1 MPDNYEFLLR
11 KLTPRRL
18 EKDAETYKVMDEVFD
33 RSTLM
38 VLYRLMNRGIF
49 DELHGVV
56 STGKE
61 ANVFRASDCDG
72 KSLAIKIYRISTSDF
87 RTKWRYLAVDPR
99 FQSIRRT
106 QRHVVYAWAKREYKN
121 LHLAIAAGV
130 QAPKPLAVMQNVLA
144 MEFLGEKGL
153 PYPRMKDSPPE
164 NPESVL
170 EKLLSAVRNLYRE
183 AKLVHADLSEYNV
196 LVTPEPIMID
206 FSMAT
211 NVQNPAADEWL
222 QRDVHNLIKY
232 FRKLGANVRE
242 ADEVLAE
249 IRGE

>member
-11 KLTPRRL
+11 KLTPGRL
-18 EKDAETYKVMDEVFD
+18 EKDAETYKVMAEVFD

-87 RTKWRYLAVDPR
+87 RTKWQYLAGDPR

-106 QRHVVYAWAKREYKN
+106 QRHVVHAWAKREYKN
-121 LHLAIAAGV
+121 LQLAIAAGV
-130 QAPKPLAVMQNVLA
+130 HVPKPLVVLQNVMA
-144 MEFLGEKGL
+144 MEFLGEEGL

-164 NPESVL
+164 NPESAL
-170 EKLLSAVRNLYRE
+170 EELLSAVRNLYRE

-196 LVTPEPIMID
+196 LVTPEPILID

-232 FRKLGANVRE
+232 FRKLGADVRE
-242 ADEVLAE
+242 ADELLVE